1 MRAKGFPVQQVIL
14 GLALLGALCWNLAHA
29 SEINNLR
36 VSTGPTGTRAEIA
49 LDAQAEYKVLSL
61 SNPDR
66 LVVDLP
72 GSAMAR
78 GLALPAA
85 AGLVK
90 DVRAG
95 HPIPG
100 TTRIVFDLHAPVVA
114 LKPHFEQGPG
124 GTRLVVQ
131 WPGDEGGDPIARIA
145 AATSSTPVPATAPQA
160 PTPAPAQPAVDP
172 ALASAA
178 ATSRLVAAT
187 MAGA

>member
-1 MRAKGFPVQQVIL
+1 
-14 GLALLGALCWNLAHA
+14 
-29 SEINNLR
+29 
-36 VSTGPTGTRAEIA
+36 
-49 LDAQAEYKVLSL
+49 EYKVLSL

-145 AATSSTPVPATAPQA
+145 AATSSPPVPATAPQA

-187 MAGA
+187 MAGAAAPPPSTNPAAQAATPPQAGSQASVTVASGVPTRIATGVPT